1 MSEEKKI
8 GVAVIACGARSRGVV
23 YNLLRDSQRG
33 VEILAAYDPID
44 SIVDEAMRVWNVD
57 RAKFRRCSNYM
68 EAISTPGVEWVMVF
82 SPNAFHKEHILAAF
96 KAGKHVFSEKP
107 LA

>member
-1 MSEEKKI
+1 MSEAKKI

-23 YNLLRDSQRG
+23 SNLLRDSQRG

-57 RAKFRRCSNYM
+57 PAKFRSRQSQ
-68 EAISTPGVEWVMVF
+68 SG
-82 SPNAFHKEHILAAF
+82 
-96 KAGKHVFSEKP
+96 
-107 LA
+107 